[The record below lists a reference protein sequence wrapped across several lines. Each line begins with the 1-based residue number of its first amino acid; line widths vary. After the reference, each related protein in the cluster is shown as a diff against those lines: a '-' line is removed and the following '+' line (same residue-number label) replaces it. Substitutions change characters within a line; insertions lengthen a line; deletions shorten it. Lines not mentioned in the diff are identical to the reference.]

1 MKRNDVLI
9 IIVAYNSMQWA
20 ERCYSSLRTSNV
32 PCDIITIDNGSTD
45 GTQNF
50 IRSNYPE
57 VELVETNEN
66 LGFGRANNIGLQKA
80 IDKGYEYVYLLNQ
93 DAWIFPN
100 TLEKL
105 ISFQKRNKQYGILSP
120 MQLDGSEESIDK
132 PFLHNIICEGIFR
145 TEFINDYYFN
155 KKREVYDTHTAP
167 AAHWL
172 ISRDCLLSIGGFS
185 PSFPHYGEDDNYAQR
200 ALYHNYKFG
209 IIPTAK
215 AIHNRENRKPDTSKK
230 KQLYNT
236 YIKILI
242 KSSNPQSPLYN
253 NARHWGLK
261 FFLRGLKNMD
271 YGYIRLAKE
280 LWKRNKEIDDNTKQ
294 TIKGFS
300 FLKIPMK

>member
-1 MKRNDVLI
+1 MERNNLLV
-9 IIVAYNSMQWA
+9 IIVAYNSMPWV
-20 ERCYSSLRTSNV
+20 ERCYDSLRNSTY

-45 GTQNF
+45 GTQSY
-50 IRSNYPE
+50 IHTHYPE

-93 DAWIFPN
+93 DAWILAD

-132 PFLHNIICEGIFR
+132 PFLYNIICEGIFR

-185 PSFPHYGEDDNYAQR
+185 PSFPHYGEDNNYAQR
-200 ALYHNYKFG
+200 VLFHGYKIG
-209 IIPTAK
+209 ILPHVQ
-215 AIHNRENRKPDTSKK
+215 AIHDRGNRKTNLTKER
-230 KQLYNT
+230 QLYDT
-236 YIKILI
+236 YIKLLI
-242 KSSNPQSPLYN
+242 KTSDPYTPIFN
-253 NARHWGLK
+253 NARKYGFIFL
-261 FFLRGLKNMD
+261 LRGIKRFD
-271 YGYIRLAKE
+271 STYIKYSIRLFKE
-280 LWKRNKEIDDNTKQ
+280 NKSINDNIKKS
-294 TIKGFS
+294 IKGFA
-300 FLKIPMK
+300 FLKA